1 MPLHEIHDV
10 RVLVCKH
17 KGSVLTNER
26 DVNAF
31 MSAAWEHGA
40 SMIALPV
47 TRLTDDFF
55 RLSTRIAGEIAQ
67 KFANYNLRLAVVGDI
82 SRRVAASK
90 SLHDFVYEA
99 NRGQNIWFV
108 DDMDD
113 LERRLARRSA

>member
-1 MPLHEIHDV
+1 MPVHEIHDV
-10 RVLVCKH
+10 RVLVCKDQ
-17 KGSVLTNER
+17 GSVVTSER
-26 DVNAF
+26 DVNTLV
-31 MSAAWEHGA
+31 SAAWEHSA

-47 TRLTDDFF
+47 TRLTEDFF

-67 KFANYNLRLAVVGDI
+67 KFVNYNLRLAVVGDI
-82 SRRVAASK
+82 SRWVAASK

-113 LERRLARRSA
+113 LERRLARRAA